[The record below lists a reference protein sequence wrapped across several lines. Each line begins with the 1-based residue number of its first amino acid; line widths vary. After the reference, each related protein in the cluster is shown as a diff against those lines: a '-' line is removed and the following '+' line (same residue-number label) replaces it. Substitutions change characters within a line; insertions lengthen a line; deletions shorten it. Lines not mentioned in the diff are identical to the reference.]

1 MKFTPRLNPATK
13 TSVIIRP
20 TVSVLEIERNL
31 YEPKFC
37 ILSSLPII
45 EEDHPLFFDDHT
57 HITFCDGPLPAMLLS
72 FRLSLDDMSD
82 EVDPSGGQHLN

>member
-45 EEDHPLFFDDHT
+45 EEDHPLF
-57 HITFCDGPLPAMLLS
+57 
-72 FRLSLDDMSD
+72 
-82 EVDPSGGQHLN
+82 V